1 MKLMAP
7 HLTEEQIDSSLR
19 RSGRHHVKRVEIPI
33 SPKETPKKRNL
44 KKNSKM
50 SGKETKSGKNNEES
64 PISVNPSD
72 MEDS

>member
-19 RSGRHHVKRVEIPI
+19 RSGRHHAKRVEIPI

-44 KKNSKM
+44 KKNSKL
-50 SGKETKSGKNNEES
+50 SVKETKISKNNEES
-64 PISVNPSD
+64 PDAGNGTD
-72 MEDS
+72 MEDC